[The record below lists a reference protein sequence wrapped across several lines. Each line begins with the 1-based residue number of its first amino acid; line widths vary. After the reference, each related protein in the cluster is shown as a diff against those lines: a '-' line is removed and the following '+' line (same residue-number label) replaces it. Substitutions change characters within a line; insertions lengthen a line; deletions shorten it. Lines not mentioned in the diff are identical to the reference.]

1 MKIVGLTG
9 GIGSGKSTVLSYFKD
24 LGVKTYNSDV
34 SAKNLI
40 NSDKDLIK
48 KIKKSFG
55 NNIYRNKILDS
66 KKLSKIVFGDSEKLK
81 LLNSIIHPAVSL
93 DFSLFLNS
101 IKEDYI
107 VKEAAIIFEINSQMN
122 YDKIILVRSSKA
134 QRIDRVIKRDKITK
148 QEVVNKMDNQIDDKS
163 LLTECD
169 YIIDN
174 NNNFDNLKNKVL
186 EIHKDIMT
194 QI

>member
-66 KKLSKIVFGDSEKLK
+66 KKLSKIVFGDSDKLK

-174 NNNFDNLKNKVL
+174 NDNFNNLKNKVL